1 MNALFSTVASALADH
16 YEMIRRK
23 VHELVDPISTE
34 QLWRRPY
41 SYGNSVGHL
50 LLHLTGNLNY
60 YIGGR
65 IAATG
70 YIRNRDREFTDAEQ
84 RPKEKVLADFDRA
97 IAMVI
102 GTVSKQSTEDW
113 SSAYSAEREPEAK
126 DRFSILLRCASHAY
140 HHVGQMIYL
149 CKEMTKTASATRD
162 SFSSVS
168 TKTA

>member
-1 MNALFSTVASALADH
+1 MNVLSSTVASALADH

-84 RPKEKVLADFDRA
+84 RP
-97 IAMVI
+97 
-102 GTVSKQSTEDW
+102 
-113 SSAYSAEREPEAK
+113 AYSAEREPEAK

-140 HHVGQMIYL
+140 HHVGQIIYL
-149 CKEMTKTASATRD
+149 CKELAKTTSAMQD
-162 SFSSVS
+162 SVSSVS